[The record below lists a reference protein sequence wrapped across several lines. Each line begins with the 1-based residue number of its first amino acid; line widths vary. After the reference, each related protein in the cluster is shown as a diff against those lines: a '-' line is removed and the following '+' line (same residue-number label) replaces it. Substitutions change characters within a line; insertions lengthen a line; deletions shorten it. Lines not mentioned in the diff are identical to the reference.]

1 MRSTMKTST
10 RLGLSLAFAITL
22 GLTAT
27 AHAHAHPL
35 GGIDA
40 SELAPAARSA
50 LTSDV
55 ARARTETPE
64 LFRQVADVAKK
75 ANELD
80 GASRLPGAPLTMH
93 FKPLGPRALLP
104 MLDMLAFGTNVP
116 SDLTSTAKSALRV
129 GLVEAVGIVRDARA
143 VPVLAKL
150 ALKESSDAE
159 LTRAA
164 ADALGRIA
172 TDDAIVA
179 LTTALTAAETSPA
192 VESRGERY
200 HALLM
205 GLGASRRPDAVGL
218 LAKKLDAKPSEA
230 TAQAIAKSLGV
241 AGNAWAWKTFA
252 DRTHEAN
259 VRSSAARSL
268 VRIYVAYAGDAR
280 SAAAKAL
287 LVVDS
292 ADTPALIADARK
304 AAAASSSAQDVQRAL
319 DDLSVR
325 LSKNPTR

>member
-1 MRSTMKTST
+1 MKTST
-10 RLGLSLAFAITL
+10 TLGLSLAFTIAL
-22 GLTAT
+22 GLTAAAD
-27 AHAHAHPL
+27 AHAHSL

-50 LTSDV
+50 LTTDI
-55 ARARTETPE
+55 ARARTETPD
-64 LFRQVADVAKK
+64 LFRQVAEVAKK

-80 GASRLPGAPLTMH
+80 AASRLQGAPLTMH

-150 ALKESSDAE
+150 AAKESTDAE
-159 LTRAA
+159 LTRAS

-172 TDDAIVA
+172 TDDAMLA
-179 LTTALTAAETSPA
+179 LTSAITSAESSAPAADA
-192 VESRGERY
+192 RGSDRY

-205 GLGASRRPDAVGL
+205 GLGASRRPDAVTL
-218 LAKKLDAKPSEA
+218 LTKKLDAKPSEA
-230 TAQAIAKSLGV
+230 TAQAIAKSLGI
-241 AGNAWAWKTFA
+241 AGNAWAWKTFS
-252 DRTHEAN
+252 DRTNESA
-259 VRSSAARSL
+259 VRSAAARSL
-268 VRIYVAYAGDAR
+268 VRIYVSYPGDAR

-292 ADTPALIADARK
+292 ADTPSLIADARK
-304 AAAASSSAQDVQRAL
+304 SADADTHVAL
-319 DDLSVR
+319 DSLTAR
-325 LSKNPTR
+325 LAKNPTH